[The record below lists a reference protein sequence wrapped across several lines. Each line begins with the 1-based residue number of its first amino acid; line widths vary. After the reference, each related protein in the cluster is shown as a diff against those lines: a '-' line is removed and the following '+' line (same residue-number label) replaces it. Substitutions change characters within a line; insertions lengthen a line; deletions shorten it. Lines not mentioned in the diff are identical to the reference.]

1 MIKNFLCIFDKNY
14 NKNRMVTL
22 EFNMDVFILAKVMEM
37 SETERN
43 MFVYEMLYHIYKILQ
58 K

>member
-1 MIKNFLCIFDKNY
+1 
-14 NKNRMVTL
+14 MVIL